1 MAFRMLHCMAV
12 GISWH
17 LTLRLSSTTLLR
29 RRRVRC
35 TTVGS
40 TVCSWS
46 RSIGTE
52 SKFAVSIWK
61 FIPFVYICI
70 CMSVLPKTEV
80 AAVWEQH
87 ITVEIDM
94 KAYFHAH
101 ICAFTYIYR
110 KYLFLFF
117 LFLHGGNVSHVA

>member
-1 MAFRMLHCMAV
+1 
-12 GISWH
+12 
-17 LTLRLSSTTLLR
+17 
-29 RRRVRC
+29 
-35 TTVGS
+35 
-40 TVCSWS
+40 
-46 RSIGTE
+46 
-52 SKFAVSIWK
+52 
-61 FIPFVYICI
+61 
-70 CMSVLPKTEV
+70 MSVLPKTEV

-117 LFLHGGNVSHVA
+117 LFLHVGNVSHVA